1 MAQPVA
7 QCPRCR
13 QTMVANV
20 QQIFDLARDPQAK
33 QKLLSGQFNTAIC
46 SSCGYASPLGTPL
59 VYHDPEKQLFLTYYP
74 AELNTPLPEQE
85 RILGQ
90 LIRSVVDALPAE
102 KRGGYLFQPRSMY
115 SYDTN
120 EEIGRASCRERV

>member
-1 MAQPVA
+1 
-7 QCPRCR
+7 
-13 QTMVANV
+13 MVANV

-90 LIRSVVDALPAE
+90 LIRWRQSSQ
-102 KRGGYLFQPRSMY
+102 RIR
-115 SYDTN
+115 
-120 EEIGRASCRERV
+120 R